1 MKLEYTGDWYIT
13 PGEDNNFLFDTP
25 YISKQTATEALKTEY
40 GSGYV
45 GEDILINFSLE
56 DVYEENANNVIEKLK
71 EQYRNTFEDDW
82 DIPIYLKV
90 ALNLQIANTII
101 DFLNLH
107 NLNVNKLGVIK
118 IERIENDL

>member
-1 MKLEYTGDWYIT
+1 MRLEYTGDWYIT
-13 PGEDNNFLFDTP
+13 PGEDNNFFFDTP
-25 YISKQTATEALKTEY
+25 YNSKRAATEASKTEY

-45 GEDILINFSLE
+45 GEGILINFSLE
-56 DVYEENANNVIEKLK
+56 DVYSENANNVIEKLK

-90 ALNLQIANTII
+90 ALNLQIVNTII

-107 NLNVNKLGVIK
+107 NLNVNKLGVIN

>member
-13 PGEDNNFLFDTP
+13 PGEDNNFFFDTP
-25 YISKQTATEALKTEY
+25 YNSKQTAIETLKTEY
-40 GSGYV
+40 GCGYV
-45 GEDILINFSLE
+45 GKGVLINFSFE
-56 DVYEENANNVIEKLK
+56 DIYVVDNVIKKLK

-82 DIPIYLKV
+82 DVPIHWKV

-107 NLNVNKLGVIK
+107 NLNVNKLGVTN